1 MMMQSGGNML
11 ETTRATIK
19 RAGHKLGLDEQAIQ
33 ELIEID
39 AEHQFD
45 INLQNGKTFKAYRT
59 QHNNRLGPYKGGIR
73 FHPEVDMN
81 EVRALAT
88 IMSFKN
94 AAVGL
99 PLGGAKGGVAVNPKD
114 LSHQELE
121 ELSRKYASGL
131 AAHIGP
137 EKDIPAPD
145 VNTNS
150 EIIDWMVD
158 EYEKLTGDT
167 SHASFTGKSLAKG
180 GSSGRDEATGH
191 GGVVALKTML
201 GHLGKVHTPMTYSLQ
216 GFGNVGSY
224 FALAA
229 QEELPNLKLIAASD
243 STAAVVNQK
252 GLNIQELSKYKMQR
266 GSFKDY
272 VHPGAS
278 ITDGAELI
286 SVETDIL
293 VLAALGDAVND
304 KNMSQ
309 VKAKYIIEMANGP
322 ISDEAFNYLDK
333 KGVVILPDIVANAG
347 GVVVSYLEWLQNR
360 QSEHWSKDKVDS
372 MLSDYIEKAVNR
384 VIETSKE
391 QAVSLKDAAF
401 INAIEALKV

>member
-1 MMMQSGGNML
+1 
-11 ETTRATIK
+11 
-19 RAGHKLGLDEQAIQ
+19 
-33 ELIEID
+33 
-39 AEHQFD
+39 
-45 INLQNGKTFKAYRT
+45 
-59 QHNNRLGPYKGGIR
+59 
-73 FHPEVDMN
+73 
-81 EVRALAT
+81 
-88 IMSFKN
+88 
-94 AAVGL
+94 
-99 PLGGAKGGVAVNPKD
+99 
-114 LSHQELE
+114 
-121 ELSRKYASGL
+121 
-131 AAHIGP
+131 
-137 EKDIPAPD
+137 
-145 VNTNS
+145 
-150 EIIDWMVD
+150 
-158 EYEKLTGDT
+158 
-167 SHASFTGKSLAKG
+167 
-180 GSSGRDEATGH
+180 
-191 GGVVALKTML
+191 VALKTML

-333 KGVVILPDIVANAG
+333 KGEVILPDIVANAG